1 MTRVHI
7 TGTGL
12 FTPEKNLFQTRSWSQ
27 PSMLMLK
34 ISMPNTPQKLRP
46 ELSKRLPR
54 PASNLLKKHPALK
67 AVL

>member
-12 FTPEKNLFQTRSWSQ
+12 FTPKESVSNEELVTAFNAYVGN
-27 PSMLMLK
+27 
-34 ISMPNTPQKLRP
+34 SMPNTPQKLRP
-46 ELSKRLPR
+46 ELLKRLPR
-54 PASNLLKKHPALK
+54 PASNLLRKHPVLK